1 MTAFS
6 LLPGISAQAV
16 QTTRLQ
22 MNVLTAGEPHGEPVV
37 LLHGNVSS
45 ARFWE
50 ETMQAL
56 ASQGAYAIAPD
67 LRGYGDTQARPID
80 ATRGLRDWSDDLH
93 SLVEALGIGP
103 FHLVGW
109 SAGGG
114 IAMQYAMDYAAQVRS
129 LTLVAAMSPFG
140 FGGTHGVNGEPN
152 YADFAGSGGGT
163 ANPDFAQ
170 RLLSGDRGADS
181 PNSPRN
187 VMNTFYFKPPFRPA
201 PAREEVFVEAML
213 STKVGDDFY
222 PGDMVAS
229 ANWPGVGPGAR
240 GINNTYSPAYCNLSD
255 FAAIEPQ
262 PAVLW
267 IRGADDQI
275 VSDTSF
281 FDFGFLGQLGFV
293 PGWPG
298 MEVYPPQPMV
308 SQLRHLLET
317 YQAQGGAYSEVVLTE
332 CGHSPHIEKPEEFR
346 SALLPFLQIG

>member
-1 MTAFS
+1 MSTYP
-6 LLPGISAQAV
+6 LLPGIARQRI
-16 QTTRLQ
+16 QTARLE
-22 MNVLTAGEPHGEPVV
+22 MNVLSAGQPTSEPVV

-50 ETMQAL
+50 ETMLML
-56 ASQGAYAIAPD
+56 ADQGAYVIAPD
-67 LRGYGDTQARPID
+67 QRGYGDTQALPID

-93 SLVEALGIGP
+93 SLIEAVGIGP
-103 FHLVGW
+103 FHLIGW

-114 IAMQYAMDYAAQVRS
+114 IAMQFAMDYAAHVRT
-129 LTLVAAMSPFG
+129 LTLVSAMSPFG
-140 FGGTHGVNGEPN
+140 FGGTQGVAGEPN
-152 YADFAGSGGGT
+152 FDDFAGSGGGT

-170 RLLSGDRGADS
+170 RLLSSDRGADS

-201 PAREEVFVEAML
+201 PAREEAFVDAML
-213 STKVGDDFY
+213 TTKVGDDFY
-222 PGDMVAS
+222 PGDMRPS
-229 ANWPGVGPGAR
+229 ANWPGVGPGVR

-298 MEVYPPQPMV
+298 ADVYPAQPMV
-308 SQLRHLLET
+308 SQLRHVLDA
-317 YQAQGGAYSEVVLTE
+317 YQANGGAYTEVVFAD
-332 CGHSPHIEKPEEFR
+332 CGHSPHIEKPEEFKN
-346 SALLPFLQIG
+346 ALLPFIRIG